1 MNRHILLVA
10 CLIILVLFVSI
21 QSDRTLAAP
30 QAQLT
35 VFPTPTP
42 GPDGKIIYIVQ
53 PNDTLWRISA
63 ITGVKIETIRDL
75 NSLGVNDTIIPGDRL
90 LIGFAGPAAGAV
102 TQGPIP
108 TQAIFTPTSTP
119 PPGWGI
125 LCVLLYNDL
134 NGDSMR
140 QETEPSISNGEIS
153 VSNRLG
159 TVSLTAQT
167 PAGGNDTSIV
177 EPTPQERGYTCFE
190 QLLQGEYLVSVAAPE
205 GYNRTTVLN
214 QTMKLEAGQTTQ
226 IAFGAQANSE
236 LEAETALI
244 PESPRKSP
252 LMGII
257 GGILLTGGI
266 GLGIYAALLRR
277 AGGIK
282 TNNKGAR
289 T

>member
-1 MNRHILLVA
+1 MKRRVVFGACLLV
-10 CLIILVLFVSI
+10 LILFASSI
-21 QSDRTLAAP
+21 NYRTVAAP

-42 GPDGKIIYIVQ
+42 GPDGKIIYVVQ

-63 ITGVKIETIRDL
+63 ITGVKIETIREL
-75 NSLGVNDTIIPGDRL
+75 NKLGVDETIAPGDRL
-90 LIGFAGPAAGAV
+90 LIGYAGPSGIVPTAGL
-102 TQGPIP
+102 IP
-108 TQAIFTPTSTP
+108 TQPILTPSPTP

-140 QETEPSISNGEIS
+140 QEAEPSIPGGEIS

-167 PAGGNDTSIV
+167 PSGGIATAIN
-177 EPTPQERGYTCFE
+177 EPTPQERGYTCFD
-190 QLLQGEYLVSVAAPE
+190 QLLQGEYLISVAAPE
-205 GYNRTTVLN
+205 GYNRTTELN
-214 QTMKLEAGQTTQ
+214 KTLSLEAGQTTE

-236 LEAETALI
+236 LEAQTAII

-257 GGILLTGGI
+257 GGALLAAGV
-266 GLGIYAALLRR
+266 GLGIYATLLRR
-277 AGGIK
+277 ASGVK
-282 TNNKGAR
+282 NR
-289 T
+289 